1 MVGDQGGGP
10 IPFPV
15 YHALLTRKYLTSKI
29 MPLLAALAVLLCTA
43 MVLITW
49 SVMGGFLSML
59 LDSGRKM
66 VGDVSI
72 VWPNTGFAHYADLIQ
87 RLEADPAIEAACP
100 MIETFAVLVLPDDRV
115 QMISLK
121 GIDGPSFSRVIDFD
135 AQLYWRPL
143 AEGEGLPKAVDGEDL
158 REDKANWPTL
168 EQILEGGRRLA
179 QYDPATGEWVPA
191 LVLGIETGDFNQRS
205 KTGSGVYTPRAQLR
219 ARGDG
224 GIDVIS
230 DFMPRSG
237 SVTIHLMPLD
247 PGGRAIEIVTR
258 RLPIANEFKSG
269 VYDVDRQS
277 AFINMQRLQDLL
289 GMSQALRVVPDETG
303 VPHNPFETMIDPAT
317 GREVHVPPANTVVDP
332 PRVTTVLIRAA
343 DPDAPSTEIKRR
355 AEAIYAQF
363 VAAHTDP
370 VTGACDVPGTGSIL
384 INTWEDQNRTLVAAV
399 RKETAL
405 VLFIF
410 GFISLTA
417 VFLVLAIFWSM
428 IAEKTRD
435 IGVLRALGASRA
447 GVAWL
452 WMRYGLA
459 IGVVGSLLGGAAAL
473 LVVRNINQIHEWMGR
488 ALGLYIWDPAVYV
501 FTEIPAKVDP
511 VHAGFVLAAGIGSSL
526 LGALI
531 PAWRA
536 ARLDPVKALRFE

>member
-1 MVGDQGGGP
+1 M
-10 IPFPV
+10 

-72 VWPNTGFAHYADLIQ
+72 TWPNTGFAHYDDLIQ
-87 RLEADPAIEAACP
+87 RLEADPEIEAACP
-100 MIETFAVLVLPDDRV
+100 MIETFAVVVLPDDRV
-115 QMISLK
+115 MMIALK

-135 AQLYWRPL
+135 EQLYWRPIGP
-143 AEGEGLPKAVDGEDL
+143 EDRMPKAGPNEDI
-158 REDKANWPTL
+158 REHDDSRNVL
-168 EQILEGGRRLA
+168 ERILEGGRRLA
-179 QYDPATGEWVPA
+179 QFDPSTGEWVPG
-191 LVLGIETGDFNQRS
+191 LVIGIETGDFNQRS
-205 KTGSGVYTPRAQLR
+205 RTGSGVYTPRAQLR
-219 ARGDG
+219 AQSTG
-224 GIDVIS
+224 GIEIIP
-230 DFMPRSG
+230 DFMPLTGR
-237 SVTIHLMPLD
+237 VTIHLMPLD
-247 PGGRAIEIVTR
+247 TGGRAIEIVTR
-258 RLPIANEFKSG
+258 RVPIANEFKSG
-269 VYDVDRQS
+269 IYDVDRQT
-277 AFINMQRLQDLL
+277 AFINLQRLQELM
-289 GMSQALRVVPDETG
+289 GMSQAQRVVNDPNA
-303 VPHNPFETMIDPAT
+303 PAHNPFEVAIDPAT
-317 GREVHVPPANTVVDP
+317 GREIHVQPTNMVTDPA
-332 PRVTTVLIRAA
+332 RVTTVLIRAA
-343 DPDAPSTEIKRR
+343 DPNTPSNVIKER
-355 AEAIYAQF
+355 AEAIYAEF
-363 VAAHTDP
+363 VTAHTDP
-370 VTGACDVPGTGSIL
+370 DTGECDVPKAGTII
-384 INTWEDQNRTLVAAV
+384 INTWEDQNATLVAAV

-435 IGVLRALGASRA
+435 IGVLRALGASRV

-459 IGVVGSLLGGAAAL
+459 IGVVGSLLGGLAAL
-473 LVVRNINQIHEWMGR
+473 LVVWNINPIHEWMGKS
-488 ALGLYIWDPAVYV
+488 LGLYIWDPAVYV
-501 FTEIPAKVDP
+501 FTQIPAKVEP
-511 VHAGFVLAAGIGSSL
+511 LHAGFVLAAGILSSL
-526 LGALI
+526 IGALI

>member
-1 MVGDQGGGP
+1 M
-10 IPFPV
+10 

-72 VWPNTGFAHYADLIQ
+72 TWPNSGFAHYDDLIA
-87 RLEADPAIEAACP
+87 RLEADEKIGAACP
-100 MIETFAVLVLPDDRV
+100 MIETFAILVLPDDRV

-121 GIDGPSFSRVIDFD
+121 GIDGESYSRVIDFD
-135 AQLYWRPL
+135 ELLWWRPISA
-143 AEGEGLPKAVDGEDL
+143 AERLPKARPGEDI
-158 REDKANWPTL
+158 REEPRNAESL
-168 EQILEGGRRLA
+168 ARILEGGRRLA
-179 QYDPATGEWVPA
+179 QFDPATGEWVPG
-191 LVLGIETGDFNQRS
+191 LVVGIETGDFSERRP
-205 KTGSGVYTPRAQLR
+205 SGVYVPRAQLR
-219 ARGDG
+219 ARADG
-224 GIDVIS
+224 GVDVVS
-230 DFMPRSG
+230 DFMPRTG
-237 SVTIHLMPLD
+237 SVTIHLLPLD
-247 PGGRAIEIVTR
+247 SQGRGIEIVTR
-258 RLPIANEFKSG
+258 SLPVANEFKTG

-277 AFINMQRLQDLL
+277 AFINLGALQRLMGLDAAQ
-289 GMSQALRVVPDETG
+289 RVADPES
-303 VPHNPFETMIDPAT
+303 HNPFEVVRDPAT
-317 GREVHVPPANTVVDP
+317 GQMVWSEPETVVDP
-332 PRVTTVLIRAA
+332 ARVTTVLLKAA
-343 DPDAPSTEIKRR
+343 EPGTPSEEIKAR
-355 AEAIYAQF
+355 AQAIYAEF
-363 VAAHTDP
+363 AAAHTDP
-370 VTGACDVPGTGSIL
+370 VTGACDVPDPGMIL
-384 INTWEDQNRTLVAAV
+384 VNTWEDQNRTMVAAV

-428 IAEKTRD
+428 IAEKTKD
-435 IGVLRALGASRA
+435 IGVLRALGASRG

-459 IGVVGSLLGGAAAL
+459 IGVVGSGLGGVAAYL
-473 LVVRNINQIHEWMGR
+473 IVRNINSIHEWMGES
-488 ALGLYIWDPAVYV
+488 LGLYIWDPAVYV

-511 VHAGFVLAAGIGSSL
+511 VHASFVLAAGVVSSL

-536 ARLDPVKALRFE
+536 ATLDPVRALRFE